1 MIKILKKRILSNKG
15 FSYVILSVLMIVIL
29 LMGVAIFEIIRIN
42 IQAAAVRD
50 KFEDAIISMCVE
62 NYSEMYQPIR
72 ESHASSYAFNGTR
85 WEERHKANEQYIRT
99 YLNKAVSAGEI
110 MQCEIVSISF
120 DVDSPSVAPADTDTA
135 KKYAVSGS
143 ITIKVP
149 YRFAWQELAPI
160 SLKLDV
166 KSQWRAMF

>member
-1 MIKILKKRILSNKG
+1 MKRLKNRMLANSG
-15 FSYVILSVLMIVIL
+15 FSYVITSVLMICVL
-29 LMGVAIFEIIRIN
+29 LIGVAVFEVIRLY
-42 IQAAAVRD
+42 IQAGAVRD
-50 KFEDAIISMCVE
+50 KFEDSIISMCVE

-72 ESHASSYAFNGTR
+72 ESHASSYAFNGIR

-99 YLNKAVSAGEI
+99 YLNKAMGAGEI

-120 DVDSPSVAPADTDTA
+120 NVDSPSVAPADTDTA

-166 KSQWRAMF
+166 KSQWRALF

>member
-50 KFEDAIISMCVE
+50 KFEDGIISMCVE

-72 ESHASSYAFNGTR
+72 ESHASSYAFNGIR
-85 WEERHKANEQYIRT
+85 W
-99 YLNKAVSAGEI
+99 
-110 MQCEIVSISF
+110 
-120 DVDSPSVAPADTDTA
+120 
-135 KKYAVSGS
+135 
-143 ITIKVP
+143 
-149 YRFAWQELAPI
+149 
-160 SLKLDV
+160 
-166 KSQWRAMF
+166 

>member
-99 YLNKAVSAGEI
+99 YLNKAMSAGEI
-110 MQCEIVSISF
+110 ISRLRKNMRYPILPSRPHI
-120 DVDSPSVAPADTDTA
+120 SP
-135 KKYAVSGS
+135 
-143 ITIKVP
+143 
-149 YRFAWQELAPI
+149 
-160 SLKLDV
+160 LKERDIFTFRQKAAL
-166 KSQWRAMF
+166 

>member
-1 MIKILKKRILSNKG
+1 MKCLKKRMLANSG
-15 FSYVILSVLMIVIL
+15 FSYVITSVLMICVL
-29 LMGVAIFEIIRIN
+29 LIGVAVFEVIRLY
-42 IQAAAVRD
+42 IQAGAVRD
-50 KFEDAIISMCVE
+50 KFEDSIISMCVE

-72 ESHASSYAFNGTR
+72 ESHASSYAFNGIR

-99 YLNKAVSAGEI
+99 YLNKAMGVGEI

-166 KSQWRAMF
+166 KSQRRALF

>member
-1 MIKILKKRILSNKG
+1 MKRLKKRMLANRG
-15 FSYVILSVLMIVIL
+15 FSYVITSVLMICVL
-29 LMGVAIFEIIRIN
+29 LIGVAVFEVIRLY
-42 IQAAAVRD
+42 IQAGAVRD
-50 KFEDAIISMCVE
+50 KFEDSIISMCVE

-72 ESHASSYAFNGTR
+72 ESHASSYAFNGIR

-99 YLNKAVSAGEI
+99 YLNKAMGVGEI

-166 KSQWRAMF
+166 KSQWRALF

>member
-99 YLNKAVSAGEI
+99 YLNKAMSAGEI
-110 MQCEIVSISF
+110 MQCEIVFISF
-120 DVDSPSVAPADTDTA
+120 DVDSPSVAPVDTDTA
-135 KKYAVSGS
+135 KKYAISGS

-166 KSQWRAMF
+166 KSQWRALF

>member
-1 MIKILKKRILSNKG
+1 
-15 FSYVILSVLMIVIL
+15 
-29 LMGVAIFEIIRIN
+29 
-42 IQAAAVRD
+42 
-50 KFEDAIISMCVE
+50 MCVE

-72 ESHASSYAFNGTR
+72 ESHASSYAFNGIR

-99 YLNKAVSAGEI
+99 YLNKAMSAGEI

>member
-50 KFEDAIISMCVE
+50 KFEDAICVE

-99 YLNKAVSAGEI
+99 YLNKAMSAGEI

-120 DVDSPSVAPADTDTA
+120 DVDSPSVAPVDTDTA
-135 KKYAVSGS
+135 KKYAISGS

-166 KSQWRAMF
+166 KSQWRALF

>member
-1 MIKILKKRILSNKG
+1 
-15 FSYVILSVLMIVIL
+15 MIVIL

-99 YLNKAVSAGEI
+99 YLNKAMSAGEI

-120 DVDSPSVAPADTDTA
+120 DVDSPSVAPSDTDTA

-166 KSQWRAMF
+166 KSQWRALF

>member
-1 MIKILKKRILSNKG
+1 MKCLKKRMLANSG
-15 FSYVILSVLMIVIL
+15 FSYVITSVLMICVL
-29 LMGVAIFEIIRIN
+29 LIGVAVFEVIRLY
-42 IQAAAVRD
+42 IQAGAVRD
-50 KFEDAIISMCVE
+50 KFEDSIISMCVE

-72 ESHASSYAFNGTR
+72 ESHASSYAFNGIR

-99 YLNKAVSAGEI
+99 YLNKAMGVGEI

-166 KSQWRAMF
+166 KSQWRALF

>member
-1 MIKILKKRILSNKG
+1 MMRSLKKRILNNKG

-29 LMGVAIFEIIRIN
+29 FMGVAIFEIIRIY
-42 IQAAAVRD
+42 IQAGAVRD

-62 NYSEMYQPIR
+62 NYTQMYQPIR
-72 ESHASSYAFNGTR
+72 ESHASSYGFNGTR
-85 WEERHKANEQYIRT
+85 WEENHQANEHYIRT
-99 YLNKAVSAGEI
+99 YLNKAMSAGEI
-110 MQCEIVSISF
+110 MQCEIISISF
-120 DVDSPSVAPADTDTA
+120 DVDSPGIAPSNTDA
-135 KKYAVSGS
+135 AQKYAVSGS

-166 KSQWRAMF
+166 KSQWRALF

>member
-1 MIKILKKRILSNKG
+1 MRLSRCVLRITLRCTNRFVS
-15 FSYVILSVLMIVIL
+15 
-29 LMGVAIFEIIRIN
+29 
-42 IQAAAVRD
+42 
-50 KFEDAIISMCVE
+50 
-62 NYSEMYQPIR
+62 
-72 ESHASSYAFNGTR
+72 SHASSYAFNGTR

-99 YLNKAVSAGEI
+99 YLNKAMSDGEI

>member
-1 MIKILKKRILSNKG
+1 MKRLKKRMLANRG
-15 FSYVILSVLMIVIL
+15 FSYVITSVLMICVL
-29 LMGVAIFEIIRIN
+29 LIGVAVFEVVRLY
-42 IQAAAVRD
+42 IQAGAVRD
-50 KFEDAIISMCVE
+50 KFEDSIISMCVE

-72 ESHASSYAFNGTR
+72 ESHASSYAFNGIR

-99 YLNKAVSAGEI
+99 YLNKAMGVGEI

-166 KSQWRAMF
+166 KSQWRALF

>member
-1 MIKILKKRILSNKG
+1 
-15 FSYVILSVLMIVIL
+15 MIVIL

-72 ESHASSYAFNGTR
+72 ESHASSYAFNGIR

-99 YLNKAVSAGEI
+99 YLNKAMGAGEI

-120 DVDSPSVAPADTDTA
+120 NVDSPSVAPADTDTA

-160 SLKLDV
+160 FLKLDV
-166 KSQWRAMF
+166 KSQWRALF

>member
-1 MIKILKKRILSNKG
+1 
-15 FSYVILSVLMIVIL
+15 
-29 LMGVAIFEIIRIN
+29 
-42 IQAAAVRD
+42 
-50 KFEDAIISMCVE
+50 MCVE

-72 ESHASSYAFNGTR
+72 ESHASSYAFNGIR

-99 YLNKAVSAGEI
+99 YLNKAMGVGEI

-166 KSQWRAMF
+166 KSQWRALF

>member
-1 MIKILKKRILSNKG
+1 MKKLLKKRILSNKG

-29 LMGVAIFEIIRIN
+29 LMGVAIFEIIRIY
-42 IQAAAVRD
+42 IQAGAVRD

-72 ESHASSYAFNGTR
+72 ESHASSYRYNGSR
-85 WEERHKANEQYIRT
+85 WEENHKANEQYIRT
-99 YLNKAVSAGEI
+99 YLRKAMNAGEI
-110 MQCEIVSISF
+110 MQCEIVAISF
-120 DVDSPSVAPADTDTA
+120 SVESPSVAPANTDTA
-135 KKYAVSGS
+135 EKYAVSGS
-143 ITIKVP
+143 ITVRVP

-166 KSQWRAMF
+166 KSKWQAQF

>member
-1 MIKILKKRILSNKG
+1 MKKILKKRILSNSG
-15 FSYVILSVLMIVIL
+15 FSYVILSVLMVVVL

-42 IQAAAVRD
+42 IQAGAVRD

-72 ESHASSYAFNGTR
+72 ESHASSYGFNGVR

-99 YLNKAVSAGEI
+99 YLTKAMSSGEI
-110 MQCEIVSISF
+110 MQCEIVSMSF
-120 DVDSPSVAPADTDTA
+120 EVDSPGVAPVNTDTA
-135 KKYAVSGS
+135 EKYAVSGS
-143 ITIKVP
+143 ITIRVP

-166 KSQWRAMF
+166 KSRWQAQF

>member
-1 MIKILKKRILSNKG
+1 
-15 FSYVILSVLMIVIL
+15 MIVIL
-29 LMGVAIFEIIRIN
+29 LMVVAIFEIIRIN

-99 YLNKAVSAGEI
+99 YLNKAMSAGES
-110 MQCEIVSISF
+110 CN
-120 DVDSPSVAPADTDTA
+120 A
-135 KKYAVSGS
+135 KLC
-143 ITIKVP
+143 P
-149 YRFAWQELAPI
+149 
-160 SLKLDV
+160 
-166 KSQWRAMF
+166 